1 MKNKIFKIA
10 GTAVLVL
17 AAQFSFAQV
26 NLGAKSS
33 TNAAV
38 KVNTGV
44 VNKTAAAT
52 RSTVTTTAHK
62 AHEVK
67 AKTANTVR
75 ESARVNGSINANA
88 NANANAQRNANE
100 NSVLNGTVISE
111 TTIDADGKPVMDKTK
126 EAKEKTKKNAE
137 KTKTKIK
144 DKSDDTKTKVKE
156 TKPSVDGSVEGEVKV
171 KAKKND

>member
-10 GTAVLVL
+10 GTAALIL

-26 NLGAKSS
+26 DLGAKTS

-52 RSTVTTTAHK
+52 RSAVSTTAQK
-62 AHEVK
+62 THEVK

-88 NANANAQRNANE
+88 NANANAQRNANV

-111 TTIDADGKPVMDKTK
+111 TTIDADGRPAMDKTK
-126 EAKEKTKKNAE
+126 EVKEKTKKNAD
-137 KTKTKIK
+137 KAKTKIK
-144 DKSDDTKTKVKE
+144 DKADDTKVKVKE
-156 TKPSVDGSVEGEVKV
+156 TKPSVDGSVQGEVKV
-171 KAKKND
+171 KAKNKD

>member
-1 MKNKIFKIA
+1 MKNKIFKIG
-10 GTAVLVL
+10 GTAALIL

-26 NLGAKSS
+26 DLGAK

-38 KVNTGV
+38 KVNTGI

-52 RSTVTTTAHK
+52 RGAVSTTAQK

-67 AKTANTVR
+67 VKTANTVR

-100 NSVLNGTVISE
+100 NSVLNGTVTSE
-111 TTIDADGKPVMDKTK
+111 TTIDADGRPVMNKAK
-126 EAKEKTKKNAE
+126 ETKEKTKENAD
-137 KTKTKIK
+137 KAKTKIK
-144 DKSDDTKTKVKE
+144 DKSEDTKTKVKE
-156 TKPSVDGSVEGEVKV
+156 TKPSVDGSVQGEVKV
-171 KAKKND
+171 KAKNKD